1 MPCWRKD
8 PYRKAHAIP
17 STDITLVGG
26 PTVLFTYAGLTVLTD
41 PTFDAPGEFP
51 VAGTPLVM
59 TKTDGPGVALE
70 DLPDID
76 LVLLSHDEHEDNLDN
91 SGRELAQGVE
101 HVVST
106 AEAGQ
111 REDWIQGLEAW
122 QETTLTAPDGSAVHI
137 TAVPALHGPEGC
149 EPVSGTVTGFVLH
162 ADGLPNVYVS
172 GDNASPALA
181 GQVAERFPETSLAIL
196 FAGGVR
202 HGEQMLDNQP
212 LTMTSEDTA
221 RVAGLFP
228 QAQVVPAH
236 IDGWAHSREHA
247 DQLQAAF
254 EAAGVADRLHLL
266 APGESTTLELA

>member
-1 MPCWRKD
+1 MTRSAPLRLTC
-8 PYRKAHAIP
+8 
-17 STDITLVGG
+17 S
-26 PTVLFTYAGLTVLTD
+26 AGKSW
-41 PTFDAPGEFP
+41 
-51 VAGTPLVM
+51 AGT
-59 TKTDGPGVALE
+59 TGGAGP
-70 DLPDID
+70 
-76 LVLLSHDEHEDNLDN
+76 
-91 SGRELAQGVE
+91 
-101 HVVST
+101 
-106 AEAGQ
+106 
-111 REDWIQGLEAW
+111 
-122 QETTLTAPDGSAVHI
+122 
-137 TAVPALHGPEGC
+137 
-149 EPVSGTVTGFVLH
+149 
-162 ADGLPNVYVS
+162 
-172 GDNASPALA
+172 LA

-266 APGESTTLELA
+266 AHFCRTHETSEVPDPYYGGPAGFEQVLDMLEDACQGLLGQLNPQAQAALAH